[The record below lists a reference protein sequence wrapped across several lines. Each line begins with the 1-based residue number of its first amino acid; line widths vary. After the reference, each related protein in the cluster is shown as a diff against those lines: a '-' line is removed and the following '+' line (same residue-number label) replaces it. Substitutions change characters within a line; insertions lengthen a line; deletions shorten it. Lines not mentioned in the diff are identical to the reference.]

1 MARAQL
7 IITAVVVEGRSKTEV
22 ARDYGSPATGCSS
35 WSAAIG
41 VRGRR
46 LSAAV
51 PAAAVQRPR
60 SQRPHHS
67 PYAPQA
73 HRPASY
79 AAHQQLPPITA
90 HQQRPQPESRL
101 AAGHPQGRG
110 LDPGERAATLTDQ
123 GQQP

>member
-51 PAAAVQRPR
+51 PAAAVPAAAVPAAASQPVCPPGPPPGILCR
-60 SQRPHHS
+60 SPAA
-67 PYAPQA
+67 APD
-73 HRPASY
+73 HGPPA
-79 AAHQQLPPITA
+79 AP
-90 HQQRPQPESRL
+90 
-101 AAGHPQGRG
+101 AAGVKAGRRPPAG
-110 LDPGERAATLTDQ
+110 PR
-123 GQQP
+123 P